1 MARLKAMGSGVG
13 KAGLFITASGTG
25 AGKTLI
31 ACALCHQL
39 RARGLRVQGLKP
51 VISGFDPA
59 EAAQSDTGLI
69 LRSLGREISDDS
81 IAHISPF
88 RFAAPLAPNMAAKRE
103 GREIDL
109 GGIVDFCRR
118 RADDDY
124 DVTLI
129 EGVGGVMAPITDEAT
144 VIDWMAA
151 LGFPALVVLGSY
163 LGAISHGLT
172 ALGAL
177 AARAIPIA
185 GIIVNESSE
194 SPVDLAETADNF
206 RRFLPGHGI
215 VAVPRIAPVQ
225 APWQRV
231 PDLTGLLPAQ
241 LTAPTSG

>member
-1 MARLKAMGSGVG
+1 MASGNG
-13 KAGLFITASGTG
+13 KAGLFITSSGTG
-25 AGKTLI
+25 TGKTLI

-39 RARGLRVQGLKP
+39 GARGLRVQGLKP

-59 EAAQSDTGLI
+59 EARESDTGLI
-69 LRSLGREISDDS
+69 LRSLGREISEDS
-81 IAHISPF
+81 IAGISPF
-88 RFAAPLAPNMAAKRE
+88 RFDAPLAPNMAARRE
-103 GREIDL
+103 GRQIAL
-109 GGIVDFCRR
+109 GEIVDFCRQR
-118 RADDDY
+118 AADDF

-194 SPVDLAETADNF
+194 SPVDLAETVDNF

-215 VAVPRIAPVQ
+215 IAVPRIAPGPH
-225 APWQRV
+225 PWQRV
-231 PDLTGLLPAQ
+231 PDLTGLLRSYLAE
-241 LTAPTSG
+241 PTSG

>member
-1 MARLKAMGSGVG
+1 MARQTAMASGVG
-13 KAGLFITASGTG
+13 KADLFITSSGTG
-25 AGKTLI
+25 TGKTLI

-59 EAAQSDTGLI
+59 EAGESDTGLI
-69 LRSLGREISDDS
+69 LRSLGRDISAES
-81 IAHISPF
+81 IAGISPF

-103 GREIDL
+103 GREIAL
-109 GGIVDFCRR
+109 GGIVDFCRQ
-118 RADDDY
+118 RADDDF

-151 LGFPALVVLGSY
+151 LAFPALVVLGSY

-172 ALGAL
+172 AVELL

-194 SPVDLAETADNF
+194 SPVDLVETVDNF
-206 RRFLPGHGI
+206 QRFLPGHRI
-215 VAVPRIAPVQ
+215 MAVPRIAPGPN
-225 APWQRV
+225 PWRRV
-231 PDLTGLLPAQ
+231 PDLTGLLPAH
-241 LTAPTSG
+241 LAAPISG

>member
-1 MARLKAMGSGVG
+1 MASGVG

-25 AGKTLI
+25 TGKTLI

-39 RARGLRVQGLKP
+39 RARSLRVQGLKP

-59 EAAQSDTGLI
+59 EAGESDTGLI
-69 LRSLGREISDDS
+69 LRSLGREISAES
-81 IAHISPF
+81 IAGISPF
-88 RFAAPLAPNMAAKRE
+88 RFSAPLAPNMAARRE
-103 GREIDL
+103 GRKIAL
-109 GGIVDFCRR
+109 GGIVDFCRQR
-118 RADDDY
+118 AADDF

-129 EGVGGVMAPITDEAT
+129 EGVGGVMAPLTDEAT

-185 GIIVNESSE
+185 GVIVNESSE
-194 SPVDLAETADNF
+194 SPVDLAETVDSF

-215 VAVPRIAPVQ
+215 IAVPRLDPGPN
-225 APWQRV
+225 PWQRV
-231 PDLTGLLPAQ
+231 PDLTGLLQTHLA
-241 LTAPTSG
+241 APISE